1 MISPGGVILKSD
13 TNLCTFSKVHKIFA
27 PRLGSAG
34 RVPHHITRMFQRP
47 HGVVTKLEETVVTG
61 LVMAITL
68 GELLFWLPSIAH
80 RSQRVLVVFAR
91 HMSD

>member
-13 TNLCTFSKVHKIFA
+13 TNLCAFSKVHKIFA

-68 GELLFWLPSIAH
+68 GVLLFWLPSIAH
-80 RSQRVLVVFAR
+80 RSQRVLVISAR